1 MVEVWGSAER
11 AVMAW
16 ADGQGLTL
24 FHFPAQRQHVLW
36 DRGCFG
42 GYLGEACRECLGR
55 VYGMFRLQ
63 GVSGGCLGCILSDR
77 SGSDGAEK

>member
-24 FHFPAQRQHVLW
+24 FHFPAQPKSFWSHLCVSP
-36 DRGCFG
+36 
-42 GYLGEACRECLGR
+42 CLIDWGKIVHQTYPPETAYVEPKSGR
-55 VYGMFRLQ
+55 V
-63 GVSGGCLGCILSDR
+63 
-77 SGSDGAEK
+77 